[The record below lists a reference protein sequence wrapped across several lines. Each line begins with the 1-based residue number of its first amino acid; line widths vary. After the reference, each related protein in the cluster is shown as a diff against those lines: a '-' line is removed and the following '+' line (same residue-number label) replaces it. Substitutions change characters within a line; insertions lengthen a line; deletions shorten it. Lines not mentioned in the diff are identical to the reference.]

1 LEGEGK
7 SLQEGRPPHAS
18 VRDPQGR
25 RGPQEV
31 QAVIPMAV
39 AVINALL
46 SVLLV
51 IVVAWAAIWL
61 VERMPLVPTEFK
73 QVFILVL
80 IVVLCP
86 WDHLHE
92 GHVGDFMDWDAAI
105 VQRASDNLRQLNLA
119 RASTGLTEQDRA
131 PL

>member
-1 LEGEGK
+1 MVRGLQGASIDEVQPAGERRQALQAAQGRLHADLRVLPRTVDADLRLEGEGK

-73 QVFILVL
+73 QVFI
-80 IVVLCP
+80 
-86 WDHLHE
+86 
-92 GHVGDFMDWDAAI
+92 
-105 VQRASDNLRQLNLA
+105 
-119 RASTGLTEQDRA
+119 
-131 PL
+131 